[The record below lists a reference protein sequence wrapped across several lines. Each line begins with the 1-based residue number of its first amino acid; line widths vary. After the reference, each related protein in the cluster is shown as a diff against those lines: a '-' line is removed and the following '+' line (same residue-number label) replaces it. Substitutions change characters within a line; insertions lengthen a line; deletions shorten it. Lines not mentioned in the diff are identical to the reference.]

1 MIEAITLE
9 QRKKILQK
17 QLAKIHEEIEEYDS
31 FDQEE
36 ELNYQKF
43 RE

>member
-17 QLAKIHEEIEEYDS
+17 QLAKIDEEIEEYDS
-31 FDQEE
+31 YE

>member
-1 MIEAITLE
+1 MVEAITLE
-9 QRKKILQK
+9 QRKQKLEK
-17 QLAKIHEEIEEYDS
+17 QLAKIEEEIEEYDS
-31 FDQEE
+31 YDQEE